1 MKVYESTIV
10 NKRGFVKVP
19 QLKIKNSNLEK
30 SGFNIGCEYKIIYEH
45 GRIILQLNDDNNSRE
60 YNYESGQK
68 E

>member
-1 MKVYESTIV
+1 MKVYESTNI
-10 NKRGFVKVP
+10 NKRGLVKVP

-30 SGFNIGCEYKIIYEH
+30 SGFLIGCEYKIIYEY
-45 GRIILQLNDDNNSRE
+45 GRIILQLNDDNKSRE